1 MIHLYQLNGYNIVLD
16 VNSGSIHHVDHETY
30 EVLEFLRDLTAEG
43 GFAGSV
49 DAMTAEVKEHFAGKI
64 AEEDLADI
72 LEDVNELREAGKLF
86 SEDVFKPMAG
96 DLKTKQSVLK
106 AMCLHVAHACNM
118 DCEYCF
124 AGKGEYHGT
133 AGLMDYE
140 TGVRAIEFL
149 IENSPGRR
157 NLEVDFFGG
166 EPLLNWEVVKKLV
179 AYGRSR
185 EKETGKNFRFTLTTN
200 GLLLDDEVID
210 FCNREMGNVVIS
222 LDGSPKTND
231 RMRRTKD
238 GKGTYDLII
247 EKFRDFAQKRGGDY
261 YMRGTYTRNNLN
273 FTEDLIHMADEGFTE
288 LSIEPVVAPPEAD
301 YALRDEDVSVLEKEY
316 EKLALEMIKRRD
328 EGRPFSFYHYTID
341 FEGGPCIAKRIS
353 GCGVGTEYVAV
364 TPEGDIYP
372 CHQFVGDDK
381 FIIGNLDEGIT
392 KLEIKGEF
400 EGCNVYSHEECKD
413 CFARLYC
420 SGGCAANA
428 YHSTGSV
435 SGVYDLG
442 CKLHKKRIEC
452 AIMMKIDEECKKE
465 EDLSIV

>member
-1 MIHLYQLNGYNIVLD
+1 MD
-16 VNSGSIHHVDHETY
+16 VNSGCIHEVDKETY
-30 EVLEFLRDLTAEG
+30 AVLEFLRDKIGEG
-43 GFAGSV
+43 IIFDYDKENLV
-49 DAMTAEVKEHFAGKI
+49 AEVKEALAGKV
-64 AEEDLADI
+64 AEADI
-72 LEDVNELREAGKLF
+72 QEIMEDVFELSDMGQLF
-86 SEDVFKPMAG
+86 SEDVFKPLA
-96 DLKTKQSVLK
+96 DELKMRQSVLK

-124 AGKGEYHGT
+124 AGKGEYHGE
-133 AGLMDYE
+133 AGLMSYE
-140 TGVRAIEFL
+140 TGARAIEYL

-185 EKETGKNFRFTLTTN
+185 EEETGKNFRFTLTTN

-222 LDGSPKTND
+222 LDGSPETND
-231 RMRRTKD
+231 RMRHTKE
-238 GKGTYDLII
+238 GGGTYDLIVD
-247 EKFRDFAQKRGGDY
+247 KFKKFAEKRGGDY
-261 YMRGTYTRNNLN
+261 YMRGTYTRNNLH
-273 FTEDLIHMADEGFTE
+273 FAEDIFHMADLGFKE
-288 LSIEPVVAPPEAD
+288 LSMEPVVAPPEAP
-301 YALRDEDVSVLEKEY
+301 YALKDEDSDVLEREY

-372 CHQFVGDDK
+372 CHQFVGDEK
-381 FIIGNLDEGIT
+381 FILGNLSEGIT
-392 KLEIKGEF
+392 HPEVREQF
-400 EGCNVYSHEECKD
+400 EKCNVYSHEECGD

-435 SGVYDLG
+435 TGVYGLG
-442 CKLHKKRIEC
+442 CDLHKKRIEC
-452 AIMMKIDEECKKE
+452 AVMMKVDKE
-465 EDLSIV
+465 RKRNRVNV

>member
-1 MIHLYQLNGYNIVLD
+1 MIHLYELNGYNIALD
-16 VNSGSIHHVDHETY
+16 VNSGCIHEVDKETY
-30 EVLEFLRDLTAEG
+30 AVLEFLRDKIGEG
-43 GFAGSV
+43 IIFDKDKDNLV
-49 DAMTAEVKEHFAGKI
+49 TEVKEALAGKVS
-64 AEEDLADI
+64 EADI
-72 LEDVNELREAGKLF
+72 QEIMEDVFELSDMGQLF
-86 SEDVFKPMAG
+86 SEDVFKPLA
-96 DLKTKQSVLK
+96 DELKMRQSVLK

-124 AGKGEYHGT
+124 AGKGEYLGE
-133 AGLMDYE
+133 AGLMSYE
-140 TGVRAIEFL
+140 TGVKAIEYL

-185 EKETGKNFRFTLTTN
+185 EEETGKNFRFTLTTN

-222 LDGSPKTND
+222 LDGSPETND
-231 RMRRTKD
+231 RMRHTKE
-238 GKGTYDLII
+238 GGGTYDLIVD
-247 EKFRDFAQKRGGDY
+247 KFKKFAEKRGGDY
-261 YMRGTYTRNNLN
+261 YMRGTYTRNNLH
-273 FTEDLIHMADEGFTE
+273 FAEDIFHMANLGFKE
-288 LSIEPVVAPPEAD
+288 LSMEPVVAPPEAP
-301 YALRDEDVSVLEKEY
+301 YALKDEDSDVLEREY

-364 TPEGDIYP
+364 TPEGDIFP
-372 CHQFVGDDK
+372 CHQFVGDEK
-381 FIIGNLDEGIT
+381 FILGNLSEGIT
-392 KLEIKGEF
+392 HPEVREQF
-400 EGCNVYSHEECKD
+400 EKCNVYSHEECGD

-435 SGVYDLG
+435 TGVYGLG
-442 CKLHKKRIEC
+442 CDLHKKRIEC
-452 AIMMKIDEECKKE
+452 AIMMKVDEERKRN
-465 EDLSIV
+465 SIDV